1 MTIKD
6 VLKTSSVF
14 LNLIDVSAYLDAD
27 GGTPSSATLSNVDLL
42 TRLSNLVIS
51 ELASSYVPMIC
62 SETVSTQNGKIVFA
76 NLTHNATRILS
87 VKNEFGHDAEF
98 KLYPEYAKVF
108 GGTYTVEYEYAPSN
122 YGIND
127 AVGFNGKITAAL
139 LGYGV
144 AAEYCVTQG
153 RFEEAVLWRK
163 RYTEGVERV
172 VLPKSREIKGRCWL

>member
-1 MTIKD
+1 M
-6 VLKTSSVF
+6 
-14 LNLIDVSAYLDAD
+14 
-27 GGTPSSATLSNVDLL
+27 
-42 TRLSNLVIS
+42 
-51 ELASSYVPMIC
+51 
-62 SETVSTQNGKIVFA
+62 
-76 NLTHNATRILS
+76 
-87 VKNEFGHDAEF
+87 
-98 KLYPEYAKVF
+98 
-108 GGTYTVEYEYAPSN
+108 EYEYAPSN